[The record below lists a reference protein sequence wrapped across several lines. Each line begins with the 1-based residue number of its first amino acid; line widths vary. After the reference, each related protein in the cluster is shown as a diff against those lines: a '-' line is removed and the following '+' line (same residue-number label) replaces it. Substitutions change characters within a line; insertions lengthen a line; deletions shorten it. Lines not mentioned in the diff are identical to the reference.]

1 MRGGRRA
8 TAYVFTQLLGYPR
21 ATRSTDLVVSVG
33 DKPYFDRFRAA
44 ESRHFAEVATVGPY
58 TLYQVIAP

>member
-44 ESRHFAEVATVGPY
+44 ESRHFAEVATVGRY
-58 TLYQVIAP
+58 TLYQIVSP